1 MQRHSFQFDAKS
13 LEYFRDWNG
22 ELRFV
27 QNIKVRRYKKK
38 DLTGEQKE
46 GEELIEELKE
56 DEELSDEQT
65 DGEEETEE
73 TATSC
78 EMETI

>member
-27 QNIKVRRYKKK
+27 QNIKVRRFKKK

-46 GEELIEELKE
+46 GEELKE

-73 TATSC
+73 AATSC